1 MYELKKEMVIMA
13 SHTFY
18 ARGSPKIMAAHRT
31 TLEITTEE
39 IRSRRGDCI
48 VATCAEVGLSSLP
61 DELKSRMRT
70 DGNPIVLKMEAAGE
84 AEVVKGEGDSRL
96 TLSSDCEM
104 VARKGDYVCGRTMMV
119 RADKAAADLRRGF
132 VSLLKD
138 PNMRIKI
145 TISSP

>member
-1 MYELKKEMVIMA
+1 MA

-18 ARGSPKIMAAHRT
+18 AHGSPKITATHRT

-61 DELKSRMRT
+61 EELKSRMRV
-70 DGNPIVLKMEAAGE
+70 DGNPIVLKIEAAGSV
-84 AEVVKGEGDSRL
+84 EVVRGEGDSRL
-96 TLSSDCEM
+96 MLSSDCEM
-104 VARKGDYVCGRTMMV
+104 VSRKGDYVCGRTMMV
-119 RADKAAADLRRGF
+119 RADKAAADLRRDF

-145 TISSP
+145 TISAP